1 MCRSYEKLLL
11 NCTINLLTIF
21 LYNIDKKQRECGYN
35 EKIKLPIKNI
45 EINIIL
51 NALIQFKNDKLK
63 QGIYTEPIDELILKL
78 NKIY

>member
-21 LYNIDKKQRECGYN
+21 LYSIDKKQREYGYN

-45 EINIIL
+45 ETNIIL

>member
-21 LYNIDKKQRECGYN
+21 LYNVDKKQMECGYN
-35 EKIKLPIKNI
+35 EKKLPIKNI
-45 EINIIL
+45 ETNIVL

-63 QGIYTEPIDELILKL
+63 QDIYTEPIDELILKL

>member
-21 LYNIDKKQRECGYN
+21 LYNIDKKQSECGYN
-35 EKIKLPIKNI
+35 EKNI
-45 EINIIL
+45 ETNIVLI
-51 NALIQFKNDKLK
+51 ALIQFKNDKLK
-63 QGIYTEPIDELILKL
+63 QDIYTEPIDELILKL

>member
-1 MCRSYEKLLL
+1 MGSYEKLLL

-21 LYNIDKKQRECGYN
+21 LYNIDKKQREYGYN

-45 EINIIL
+45 ETNIIL

>member
-1 MCRSYEKLLL
+1 MGSYEKILL

-45 EINIIL
+45 ETNIVL

-63 QGIYTEPIDELILKL
+63 HGIYTEPIDELILKL

>member
-1 MCRSYEKLLL
+1 MGSYEKILL

-21 LYNIDKKQRECGYN
+21 LYNIDKKQSECGYN

-45 EINIIL
+45 ETNIIL

>member
-1 MCRSYEKLLL
+1 MGSYEKILL

-21 LYNIDKKQRECGYN
+21 LYNIDKKQSECGYN

-45 EINIIL
+45 ETNIIL
-51 NALIQFKNDKLK
+51 NVLIQFKNDKLK
-63 QGIYTEPIDELILKL
+63 QGIYIEPIDELILKL